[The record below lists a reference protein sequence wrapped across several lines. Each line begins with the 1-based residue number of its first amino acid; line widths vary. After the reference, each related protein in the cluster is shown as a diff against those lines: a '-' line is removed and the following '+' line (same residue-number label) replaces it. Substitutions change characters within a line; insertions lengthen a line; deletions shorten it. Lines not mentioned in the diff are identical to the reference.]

1 MTTSGR
7 RHSPCRPASYEYK
20 AALNDSW
27 DENYGPH
34 AELNSLNNVPL
45 ALASAGSVK
54 FYYDHKSH
62 WVTDNR
68 GSVIAVAAG
77 SFQSELGC
85 GGDWDPS
92 CLRSWLQ
99 DIDGDGT
106 YSFETTAL
114 PQGSY
119 ETKVAINEGWDENYG
134 PNGELNSPNNIGF
147 AVPADNAKVTMDY
160 DSVTHVLSIT
170 VAADHGAPG
179 GPGALSHFDLARK
192 DCLGTARNRTSKV
205 WYTVAGGML
214 SDVYYPTV
222 DNTNVETLQYIVSDG
237 STFTDLQARDM
248 TYTVAAIA
256 DTGGMAC
263 RVTASANR
271 GTYQIVTD
279 YITDPARNTL
289 LMRVTFVPESS
300 GLQLYVRF
308 DPTVNGNGGGGPGNG
323 GADSAT
329 VAGSPDHPI
338 LVASDPVTAT
348 NAANRDYAQPVF
360 AALDGTSRRRRP
372 ASPAPRATGSCSSTR
387 RTASRP
393 RSPTH
398 GTGTSWRPPGSPSTT
413 RAAPSSRSGSVPRR
427 TRPSARRKA
436 RSARASTRRWLPTR
450 RAGRPTTPA

>member
-1 MTTSGR
+1 MEDPPISTKSIRMRLRTALVAVVLVASLLPVAAATAADPLSVTVAGSLQTEAGCAADWEPACAAT
-7 RHSPCRPASYEYK
+7 HLAYDANDDVWQGTFSLPAASYEYK

-27 DENYGPH
+27 DENYGLH
-34 AELNSLNNVPL
+34 AEFNSPNNVPL
-45 ALASAGSVK
+45 RSRPAGPVK

-62 WVTDNR
+62 WVTDNH

-77 SFQSELGC
+77 SFQGELGC
-85 GGDWDPS
+85 AADWDPT

-99 DIDGDGT
+99 DVDGDGT

-119 ETKVAINEGWDENYG
+119 ETKVAISEDWAENYG

-147 AVPADNAKVTMDY
+147 AVPADNARVTMGY

-205 WYTVAGGML
+205 WYTVAGGIL

-222 DNTNVETLQYIVSDG
+222 DNTNVETLQYIVTDG

-248 TYTVAAIA
+248 TFTVAAIA

-289 LMRVTFVPESS
+289 LMHVTFESETH
-300 GLQLYVRF
+300 GLQLLR
-308 DPTVNGNGGGGPGNG
+308 
-323 GADSAT
+323 SLR
-329 VAGSPDHPI
+329 PDGQ
-338 LVASDPVTAT
+338 
-348 NAANRDYAQPVF
+348 RQ
-360 AALDGTSRRRRP
+360 RRRRH
-372 ASPAPRATGSCSSTR
+372 RQR
-387 RTASRP
+387 RRRLGDGGGLDRP
-393 RSPTH
+393 SD
-398 GTGTSWRPPGSPSTT
+398 
-413 RAAPSSRSGSVPRR
+413 PRR
-427 TRPSARRKA
+427 VGSGHGHERGQS
-436 RSARASTRRWLPTR
+436 
-450 RAGRPTTPA
+450 